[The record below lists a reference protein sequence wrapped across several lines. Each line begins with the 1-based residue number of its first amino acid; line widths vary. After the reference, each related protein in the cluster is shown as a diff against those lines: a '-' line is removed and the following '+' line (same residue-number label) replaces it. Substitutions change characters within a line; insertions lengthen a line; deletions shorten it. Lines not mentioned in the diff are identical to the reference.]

1 VKNMSD
7 EVRIGVYV
15 CHCGGNISDTVD
27 VEKVVE
33 EISKIPGVVV
43 ARHFIFM
50 CSDAGQKMIE
60 EDIKKYNL
68 NRVIV
73 AACSPSLHELTF
85 RNAVGRAGL
94 NEYLYEHVNLREQC
108 SWVHRDKEKATKK
121 AINLIAMMIGKAKN
135 LEPLERQKLAVERN
149 VAIIGGGL
157 AGLRAAVDLAKYG
170 FNVCI
175 IEKSPFL
182 GGKLIQHHIVF
193 PSERCGRDII
203 EDLINEIKNNSKVK
217 IYTCAQVTNVSGFVG
232 DFEVEIVINPRYV
245 KEICKD
251 RDYKKAIEECPVEVD
266 DEFNYG
272 LSKRKAIYIP
282 YDGAFPPYPAID
294 MKACT
299 KCGKCVEIL
308 GEDAIDLEEKPRIEK
323 IKVGA
328 IIVAT
333 GFEPYQ
339 PEKGEFGYGE
349 FPNIITLPQ
358 LERLLDPQGPT
369 KGNLVIDGVKP
380 RNIAFIMCV
389 GSRET
394 PEQFPN
400 KKKLN
405 QYCSRYC
412 CTATIHL
419 ATKLKEKIPESNIF
433 IIFRDIR
440 TYGLFEDYYYKASER
455 GVMFFR
461 YEKIPK
467 IGMRNGKTYIKV
479 KDVMTFHQEVIIP
492 VDLIVLSVG
501 MEPGSDL
508 KKLSEVLRFPLGEDR
523 FALEA
528 HPKLKPVE
536 SLSPGIFFAGTVQGP
551 KNILET
557 LLSASAAAVKAA
569 QTLARGEIE
578 LEPYIAVVDEEK
590 CGGCGICSYVCP
602 FEAIE
607 IVTKEGEGRTR
618 RVSQVTPALCQG
630 CGVCA
635 SSCPSGA
642 IDLRG
647 YKTKQLSSMLIQ
659 LGEILKAVHPYEG
672 D

>member
-1 VKNMSD
+1 MSD
-7 EVRIGVYV
+7 EIRIGVYV

-27 VEKVVE
+27 VEKVIE

-43 ARHFIFM
+43 AKHFMFM

-60 EDIKKYNL
+60 EDIKKHNL

-73 AACSPSLHELTF
+73 AACSPSLHEITF
-85 RNAVGRAGL
+85 RNTVSRAGL
-94 NEYLYEHVNLREQC
+94 NQYLYEHVNLREQC
-108 SWVHRDKEKATKK
+108 SWVHRDREKATKK
-121 AINLIAMMIGKAKN
+121 AVNLIAMAVGKAKN
-135 LEPLERQKLAVERN
+135 LEPLERQKLAVQRS
-149 VAIIGGGL
+149 VAVIGGGL

-170 FNVCI
+170 FDVYI
-175 IEKSPFL
+175 IEKDSFL
-182 GGKLIQHHIVF
+182 GGKLNQHHIVF

-203 EDLINEIKNNSKVK
+203 KDLINEIKDNPKVK
-217 IYTCAQVTNVSGFVG
+217 IYTCAQVSNVGGSVG
-232 DFEVEIVINPRYV
+232 DFEVEITINPRYV
-245 KEICKD
+245 KEVCKD
-251 RDYKKAIEECPVEVD
+251 RDYIKAIEMCPVEVY

-272 LSKRKAIYIP
+272 LSKRRAIYIP

-308 GEDAIDLEEKPRIEK
+308 GRDAIDLEEKPRTEK
-323 IKVGA
+323 IRVGA

-349 FPNIITLPQ
+349 SPRIMTLPQ
-358 LERLLDPQGPT
+358 LERLLDSQGPT
-369 KGNLVIDGVKP
+369 KGDLVVDGVKP
-380 RNIAFIMCV
+380 KNIVFITCV

-412 CTATIHL
+412 CTATVHL
-419 ATKLKEKIPESNIF
+419 AMKLKEKFPEANIS
-433 IIFRDIR
+433 IIYKDIR
-440 TYGLFEDYYYKASER
+440 TYGFFEDYYYKASEK

-461 YEKIPK
+461 YKEPPK
-467 IGMRNGKTYIKV
+467 IEVRNGKTYVKV
-479 KDVMTFHQEVIIP
+479 KDVLTFYQEVIIP
-492 VDLIVLSVG
+492 ADIVILSVG
-501 MEPGSDL
+501 MEPGKDL
-508 KKLSEVLRFPLGEDR
+508 KKLSEILRFPLGEDR

-536 SLSPGIFFAGTVQGP
+536 SLSPGILFAGTVQGP
-551 KNILET
+551 KNIMET
-557 LLSASAAAVKAA
+557 LLSASAAAVKVA
-569 QTLARGEIE
+569 QTLAQGEIE

-590 CGGCGICSYVCP
+590 CGGCGMCSYVCP
-602 FEAIE
+602 FGAIK
-607 IVTKEGEGRTR
+607 IVTREEEGKAR
-618 RVSQVTPALCQG
+618 RVAQVTPALCQG
-630 CGVCA
+630 CGVCV

-642 IDLRG
+642 VDLRG
-647 YKTKQLSSMLIQ
+647 YKTKQLSLMLTY
-659 LGEILKAVHPYEG
+659 LGKILKVVHSP
-672 D
+672 

>member
-1 VKNMSD
+1 MSD
-7 EVRIGVYV
+7 EIRIGVYV

-27 VEKVVE
+27 VEKVIE

-43 ARHFIFM
+43 AKHFMFM

-60 EDIKKYNL
+60 EDIKKHNL

-73 AACSPSLHELTF
+73 AACSPSLHEITF
-85 RNAVGRAGL
+85 RNTVSRAGL
-94 NEYLYEHVNLREQC
+94 NQYLYEHVNLREQC
-108 SWVHRDKEKATKK
+108 SWVHRDREKATKK
-121 AINLIAMMIGKAKN
+121 AVNLIAMAVGKAKN
-135 LEPLERQKLAVERN
+135 LEPLERQKLAVQRS
-149 VAIIGGGL
+149 VAVIGGGL

-170 FNVCI
+170 FDVYI
-175 IEKSPFL
+175 IEKDSFL
-182 GGKLIQHHIVF
+182 GGKLNQHHIVF

-203 EDLINEIKNNSKVK
+203 KDLINEIKDNPKVK
-217 IYTCAQVTNVSGFVG
+217 IYTCAQVSNVGGSVG
-232 DFEVEIVINPRYV
+232 DFEVEITINPRYV
-245 KEICKD
+245 KEVCKD
-251 RDYKKAIEECPVEVD
+251 RDYIKAIEMCPVEVY

-272 LSKRKAIYIP
+272 LSKRRAIYIP

-294 MKACT
+294 MKVCT

-308 GEDAIDLEEKPRIEK
+308 GKDAIDLDEKPRTEK

-349 FPNIITLPQ
+349 FPRIMTLPQ
-358 LERLLDPQGPT
+358 LERLLDSQGPT
-369 KGNLVIDGVKP
+369 KGDLVVDGVKP
-380 RNIAFIMCV
+380 KNMVFITCV

-412 CTATIHL
+412 CTATVHL
-419 ATKLKEKIPESNIF
+419 AMKLKEKFPEANIS
-433 IIFRDIR
+433 IIYKDIR
-440 TYGLFEDYYYKASER
+440 TYGFFEDYYYKASEK

-461 YEKIPK
+461 YKEPPK
-467 IGMRNGKTYIKV
+467 IEVRNGKTYVKV
-479 KDVMTFHQEVIIP
+479 KDVLTFYQEVIIP
-492 VDLIVLSVG
+492 ADIVILSVG
-501 MEPGSDL
+501 MEPGKDL
-508 KKLSEVLRFPLGEDR
+508 KKLSEILRFPLGEDR

-536 SLSPGIFFAGTVQGP
+536 SLSPGILFAGTVQGP
-551 KNILET
+551 KNIMET
-557 LLSASAAAVKAA
+557 LLSASAAAVKVA
-569 QTLARGEIE
+569 QTLAQGEIE

-590 CGGCGICSYVCP
+590 CGGCGMCSYVCP
-602 FEAIE
+602 FGAIK
-607 IVTKEGEGRTR
+607 IVTREEEGKAR
-618 RVSQVTPALCQG
+618 RVAQVTPALCQG
-630 CGVCA
+630 CGVCV

-642 IDLRG
+642 VDLRG
-647 YKTKQLSSMLIQ
+647 YKTKQLSLMLTY
-659 LGEILKAVHPYEG
+659 LGKILKVVHSP
-672 D
+672 